1 MLDFCLYVLIA
12 VACGFAIYWSALHIH
27 KPGSEVFGKWAGL
40 AMNTLIVI
48 GYTIRDHRVPRSLLS
63 FWALISALLL
73 VHLLFFILL
82 LRAVEQWRL
91 AWWILATPMEYILI
105 GLIVM
110 RVRLHEGG
118 IRQRQSP

>member
-1 MLDFCLYVLIA
+1 
-12 VACGFAIYWSALHIH
+12 
-27 KPGSEVFGKWAGL
+27 
-40 AMNTLIVI
+40 MNTLIVI

-91 AWWILATPMEYILI
+91 AWWILATPVEYILI